1 MLPASGY
8 PQIDMARC
16 WSWPCVSRRDNATS
30 PGSPSARIHQRHSTS
45 SDTRPWNSANFP
57 HYSPRHIR
65 KCLSKRLAPDTLP
78 ETRQPKG
85 TFVGELSSACFISS
99 PRRAGAVTS
108 VFQRPS
114 NIATQRAFRA
124 ETPFFVLALPAGDNS
139 PQICAAESLSPPC
152 RHGRRMQPIVD
163 TYVSFWEDTKYFR

>member
-1 MLPASGY
+1 
-8 PQIDMARC
+8 MARC
-16 WSWPCVSRRDNATS
+16 WSRPCVSRRDDATS

-85 TFVGELSSACFISS
+85 TFVGELSSACSISS

-108 VFQRPS
+108 VFP
-114 NIATQRAFRA
+114 AAVKHCHPA
-124 ETPFFVLALPAGDNS
+124 CLPRGNDLFCL
-139 PQICAAESLSPPC
+139 CAAG
-152 RHGRRMQPIVD
+152 GRQLATDLCSRVPFPAMSAWPAYA
-163 TYVSFWEDTKYFR
+163 TYS